1 MLFFK
6 KSLAFKKNST
16 IISRDISF
24 SWMNNFEKLYPPK
37 YNYWYRAWTK
47 FWRYFSYFEQVIIN
61 DFTQLE
67 DELFNDIIFPGS
79 QTNLE

>member
-24 SWMNNFEKLYPPK
+24 SWMNNFE
-37 YNYWYRAWTK
+37 
-47 FWRYFSYFEQVIIN
+47 QVIIN